1 MRTRR
6 TKRRSSRGQARTNG
20 LLDTSVKEPSRA
32 DIAAAIRR
40 ARRALGLSQ
49 AAFGRKLGRTS
60 IAISRW
66 ENGAVS
72 PPPAKTRAIVQL
84 LRASSPELAD
94 ALAPALRAA
103 PLVAPVDPEARRV
116 QIEVAILRAAESA
129 DVLPSVA
136 KTLAHALLSRMAK
149 AKIGTEEAA
158 RLLGLVPPSPS
169 VGVTTGSSSAEQV
182 DVAAPRAS
190 GP

>member
-1 MRTRR
+1 MRSRR
-6 TKRRSSRGQARTNG
+6 TKPRSKQAQGRTG
-20 LLDTSVKEPSRA
+20 VLPESSVKEPSRA
-32 DIAAAIRR
+32 DIAAAVRR

-49 AAFGRKLGRTS
+49 AALGRKLGRTS

-72 PPPAKTRAIVQL
+72 PPPAKTRALVQL
-84 LRASSPELAD
+84 LRASAPALAD

-136 KTLAHALLSRMAK
+136 KTLAHALLARMAK
-149 AKIGTEEAA
+149 ANIGAEEAV
-158 RLLGLVPPSPS
+158 RLLGLVPEAP
-169 VGVTTGSSSAEQV
+169 TTGATAGLGPEPV
-182 DVAAPRAS
+182 NLTAPRA
-190 GP
+190 PEP